1 MATDGYVRPELLAEP
16 DWLWE
21 RRDDPRL
28 RLIDC
33 GSTEAYARAD
43 HIPGAVGLPVH
54 AWIKDP
60 ADETYVMAPEEF
72 AELAGSLGIS
82 EDTSV
87 VTYADSTMLAT
98 RLWWVLNYYGHTDV
112 KVLNGGW
119 RRWLTEGRSVTFKPT
134 TSEPA
139 RFTPRPNE
147 GLICRLNDVRA
158 ALDDPAVQILDVR
171 PETWWRGTE
180 NPFGNKRVG
189 HVPGSANVDSDL
201 FVTDDDRAVF
211 KPAEEL
217 RTLVTDAGI
226 SPERQTIVHCQ
237 AGIRTTHGVFTLA
250 LLGFDRIRAY
260 DASMGE
266 WANRD
271 DTPLGEEEPLV
282 QQ

>member
-1 MATDGYVRPELLAEP
+1 MTANGGYARLELLAEP

-21 RRDDPRL
+21 RREDPRL

-33 GSTEAYARAD
+33 GSAEAYARA
-43 HIPGAVGLPVH
+43 HIPSAVGLPVH

-60 ADETYVMAPEEF
+60 ADDRYVMEPGAF
-72 AELAGSLGIS
+72 GELARSLGIS
-82 EDTSV
+82 DDTTV
-87 VTYADSTMLAT
+87 VTYAESTMLAT
-98 RLWWVLNYYGHTDV
+98 RLWWVLNYYGHEDV

-119 RRWLTEGRSVTFKPT
+119 RRWLTEERPVTFKPT
-134 TSEPA
+134 TPEPA
-139 RFTPRPNE
+139 AFTPQPNE
-147 GLICRLNDVRA
+147 TLICRLDDVRG

-189 HVPGSANVDSDL
+189 HVPGSRNVDSDL

-211 KPAEEL
+211 KPAKEL
-217 RTLVTDAGI
+217 GALLAAARI
-226 SPERQTIVHCQ
+226 SPERETIVHCQ
-237 AGIRTTHGVFTLA
+237 AGIRTTHGVFALA
-250 LLGFDRIRAY
+250 LLGFEKVRAY

-271 DTPLGEEEPLV
+271 DTPLVEEEALV
-282 QQ
+282 SQ

>member
-1 MATDGYVRPELLAEP
+1 MAVKDSYARPELLAEP

-21 RRDDPRL
+21 RRSDPNL

-33 GSTEAYARAD
+33 GSGEAYGRA

-54 AWIKDP
+54 PWIKDP
-60 ADETYVMAPEEF
+60 ADERHVMSPEAF

-82 EDTSV
+82 ADTTV
-87 VTYADSTMLAT
+87 VAYADSMMLAT
-98 RLWWVLNYYGHTDV
+98 RLWWILNYYGHTDV

-119 RRWLTEGRSVTFKPT
+119 RRWLTEGQPITFEPT
-134 TSEPA
+134 TPEPA
-139 RFTPRPNE
+139 LFTPRPNE
-147 GLICRLNDVRA
+147 ALICRLDDVRA
-158 ALDDPAVQILDVR
+158 ALDDPATQILDVR
-171 PETWWRGTE
+171 PVTWWRGTE

-201 FVTDDDRAVF
+201 FVTEDNRSVF
-211 KPAEEL
+211 KPAGEL
-217 RTLVTDAGI
+217 RALLAEAGT
-226 SPERQTIVHCQ
+226 SPERETIVHCQ
-237 AGIRTTHGVFTLA
+237 AGIRTTQGVFTLA
-250 LLGFDRIRAY
+250 LLGFDRVRAY

-271 DTPLGEEEPLV
+271 DTPLVEEKALI